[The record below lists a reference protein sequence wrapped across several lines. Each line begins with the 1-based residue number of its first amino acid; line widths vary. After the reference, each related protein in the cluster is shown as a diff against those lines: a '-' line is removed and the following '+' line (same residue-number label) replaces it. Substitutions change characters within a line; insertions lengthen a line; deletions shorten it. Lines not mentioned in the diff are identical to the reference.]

1 VGLCHAFSILIK
13 TKTKTKNKQTKEKEN
28 KMKNLK
34 IEIQNQN
41 IEIPV
46 EEMMEIDSTELA
58 ERTIL
63 DLFRQNKIVFTNQND
78 LEDAIDFLE
87 EQIQNHLDEI
97 VPEFDDEEVM
107 EEVMEE
113 TQNNSKHFLI
123 F

>member
-87 EQIQNHLDEI
+87 EQIQNHLDEVMEI
-97 VPEFDDEEVM
+97 NDE